1 MIFPLLRGLLWF
13 HRAPAVW
20 LMVALNVGVF
30 AWTYPAYRAADLAI
44 DNILDDDGFV
54 ETNGMVF
61 ATHLLHQPR
70 FLMDRYPSSLRT
82 LASRSVDGD
91 IDAKSMLGHMALR
104 QGPFMTEMKRLVKT
118 DQGIDRIK
126 GDAVRIE
133 KWSETVARLGNI
145 QAVHP
150 SFRLGL
156 SFDRTEPWRFFTYQV
171 AHSGLMH
178 LFWNM
183 IFLLLF
189 GTFVEHTR
197 GSGAVLLTM
206 WFGGLG
212 GALAFIG
219 FSGLSASPLV
229 GASAAVSALIAL
241 SASHGHRRL
250 PFVFWLLPMK
260 GYYGVTWLPAW
271 VLVPAFLLPDLA
283 GWMAAQPGLGAVA
296 YTAHVGGAVVGLLM
310 GTLFPERAG
319 AFEEMAQGLTGT
331 VASLSKLSV

>member
-1 MIFPLLRGLLWF
+1 MIVPLLRGLLWF

-20 LMVALNVGVF
+20 LMVALNVGIF
-30 AWTYPAYRAADLAI
+30 AWTYPAYRAADMAI
-44 DNILDDDGFV
+44 ETILDDDSFV

-61 ATHLLHQPR
+61 ASQLLHKPKVQIE
-70 FLMDRYPSSLRT
+70 RYPSSLRV

-91 IDAKSMLGHMALR
+91 TDAKALLGHMALR
-104 QGPFMTEMKRLVKT
+104 QGAFMTEVKT
-118 DQGIDRIK
+118 LIKTDEGLGRIK
-126 GDAVRIE
+126 GDAVQIE
-133 KWSETVARLGNI
+133 KWSETVARLGVI
-145 QAVHP
+145 QSVHP

-156 SFDRTEPWRFFTYQV
+156 SFDQTEVWRFFTYQI
-171 AHSGLMH
+171 AHSGLVH

-189 GTFVEHTR
+189 GTFVEHTL
-197 GSGAVLLTM
+197 GSLAVLMTM
-206 WFGGLG
+206 WFGGFG

-219 FSGLSASPLV
+219 LSGLSASPLV

-271 VLVPAFLLPDLA
+271 ILVPAFLLPDLA
-283 GWMAAQPGLGAVA
+283 GWMSAQPGLGAVA

-319 AFEEMAQGLTGT
+319 TFEEMAQGLTGT
-331 VASLSKLSV
+331 AASSSKFSI